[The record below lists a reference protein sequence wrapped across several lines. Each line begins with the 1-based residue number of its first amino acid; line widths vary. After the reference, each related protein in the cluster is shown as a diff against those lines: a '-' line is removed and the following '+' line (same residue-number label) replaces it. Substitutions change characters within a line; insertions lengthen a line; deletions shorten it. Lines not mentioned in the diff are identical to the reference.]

1 MKRRDLIK
9 FLSAAPLA
17 GGIIGTGLTTQT
29 VVAGESVTASAGRD
43 LFKELGLKT
52 FINASCVCTSL
63 TASLMPPEVT
73 QAIVKGAEEF
83 VLLNDVLDK
92 VGEKIAELCHAEA
105 ATVTA
110 GCWSALVQG
119 LAGVMT
125 GMDRK
130 KVMQL
135 PNVDGMKY
143 EVILQKSHANGYH
156 QALTNTGAKL
166 ILVETLEEAEA
177 AINEKTAM
185 LWFLNRELNKG
196 KLNYEQWLAL
206 GKKHNIPT
214 MIDIASDAH
223 PVDNLWKFNDMGF
236 DLVAISGG
244 KAMRGPQSA
253 GILMGKKDLIAAARL
268 SAPPNSGIC
277 RGHKVNK
284 EEILAMYVALERHI
298 KMDHEKEWKMWEA
311 SMAVIVNSIKGIS
324 GVETEVFIPEIA
336 NNTPTLHLSWDSN
349 KIKMTGKQLK
359 ERLWNG
365 NPGIEVMGGGTMGGK
380 KDGIE
385 LSVWQL
391 KPGQEKIVAGRVKE
405 ELMKAS
411 V

>member
-1 MKRRDLIK
+1 MKRRDVIK

-17 GGIIGTGLTTQT
+17 GGIIGTGLTAQT
-29 VVAGESVTASAGRD
+29 VSAGEAEAAIAGRD

-73 QAIVKGAEEF
+73 QAIVKGADEF

-135 PNVDGMKY
+135 PIVDGMKS
-143 EVILQKSHANGYH
+143 EVILQKTHANGYH

-166 ILVETLEEAEA
+166 IIVETLEEVEA

-223 PVDNLWKFNDMGF
+223 PVENLWKFNDMGF

-298 KMDHEKEWKMWEA
+298 KMDHVKEWKMWEA
-311 SMAVIVNSIKGIS
+311 SMAVIVNSIKGIN
-324 GVETEVFIPEIA
+324 GVVAEVFIPEIA
-336 NNTPTLHLSWDSN
+336 NNTPTLHLSWDNN
-349 KIKMTGKQLK
+349 KIKMNGRQLK

-391 KPGQEKIVAGRVKE
+391 KPGQEKIVASRVKE
-405 ELMKAS
+405 ELLKAS
-411 V
+411 I

>member
-29 VVAGESVTASAGRD
+29 AVAGESVTASAGRD

-298 KMDHEKEWKMWEA
+298 KMDHDKEWKMWEA

>member
-17 GGIIGTGLTTQT
+17 GGMIGTGLTTQT
-29 VVAGESVTASAGRD
+29 AVAGESVTASAGRD

-298 KMDHEKEWKMWEA
+298 KMDHDKEWKMWEA